1 MSGRLVSLLAAAALL
16 ASVGVANAKDPVRLT
31 NGQLDKVSAGAANL
45 QFATN
50 KAAFANGS
58 SGKGVNQF
66 SPSTA
71 TISQTNTVT
80 GLNLFTV
87 H

>member
-45 QFATN
+45 QSATN
-50 KAAFANGS
+50 KAVLANGS

-71 TISQTNTVT
+71 TVSQTNTVT
-80 GLNLFTV
+80 SLNLFTV

>member
-1 MSGRLVSLLAAAALL
+1 MSGKLVSLLAAAALL

-45 QFATN
+45 QSATN
-50 KAAFANGS
+50 KAVLANGS

-71 TISQTNTVT
+71 TVSQTNTVT
-80 GLNLFTV
+80 SLNLFTV